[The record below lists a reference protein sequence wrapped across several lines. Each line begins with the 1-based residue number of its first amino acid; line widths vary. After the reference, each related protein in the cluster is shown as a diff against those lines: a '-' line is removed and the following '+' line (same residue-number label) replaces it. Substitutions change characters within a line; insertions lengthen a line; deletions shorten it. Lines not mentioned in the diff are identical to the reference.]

1 MRFFQPQT
9 EFYCGVDLH
18 ARTMYLCIVDRQ
30 GKILFHK
37 GGRCDRKWFLRVIQP
52 YRKSLTVAA
61 ECVSNWYWLADLCG
75 DEKIEFV
82 LGHAQYMKAVHG
94 GKAKND
100 RIDSEKIARLLQAG
114 ILPMAYVYPR
124 ENRSLRDVLRRRLR
138 FVRLRGELMA
148 HVKIL
153 SQQSNLAELP
163 RNAAKTRSQKADV
176 LNHFKQE
183 DVRLS
188 VETDVDL
195 IDYYDQVIDRMEK
208 HILSR
213 AKGCH
218 AKSLA
223 VLRSVPG
230 IGATLALTIAFEVD
244 TMERFETRQQFCSY
258 SRLVKCSRESAGK
271 KQGTGGK
278 KIGNPYLKWAFSE
291 AAVYSARFSE
301 GIGAYLAKLE
311 RKYGNGK
318 GKSLLAHKLGRA
330 VYHMLKEN
338 KVFDEAKF
346 LSCY

>member
-1 MRFFQPQT
+1 MRFYQPQT

-30 GKILFHK
+30 GKKLFHK
-37 GGRCDRKWFLRVIQP
+37 GGRCDTKWFLRVILP

-61 ECVSNWYWLADLCG
+61 ECVSNWYWLADLCE

-82 LGHAQYMKAVHG
+82 LGHAQYMKAIHG

-114 ILPMAYVYPR
+114 MLPMAYVYPR
-124 ENRSLRDVLRRRLR
+124 ENRSLRDLFRRRLR

-148 HVKIL
+148 HIQIL
-153 SQQSNLAELP
+153 NQQSNLAELP
-163 RNAAKTRSQKADV
+163 RNGTKVKGQKASV
-176 LNHFKQE
+176 LNHFEQE

-188 VETDVDL
+188 VESDMEL
-195 IDYYDQVIDRMEK
+195 IDYYNHMIAKLER

-213 AKGCH
+213 AKDCYP
-218 AKSLA
+218 KSLA
-223 VLRSVPG
+223 VLTSVPG
-230 IGATLALTIAFEVD
+230 IGRIIALTIAFEVD
-244 TMERFETRQQFCSY
+244 TIERFETRQQFCSY

-271 KQGTGGK
+271 KHGTGGK

-291 AAVYSARFSE
+291 AAIHSARVSE
-301 GIGAYLAKLE
+301 GIGAYLTRLE
-311 RKYGNGK
+311 RKYGQGK

-330 VYHMLKEN
+330 IYQMLKEN
-338 KVFDEAKF
+338 TVFDEAKF
-346 LSCY
+346 LSC